1 MAGEAAPAPAAKKK
15 AGKKSTPKK
24 PTAYVVLRQVAA
36 REMVE
41 GGPTEIGPDTFE
53 FLADVEATSAPAA
66 KKAVFATIAKAQL
79 AAGGGE
85 LVERLVAV
93 PASSWTPKTHRQV
106 LEPKIIRSARGRRSS
121 SDSSREARRRQASFS
136 T

>member
-1 MAGEAAPAPAAKKK
+1 MAGEASAAGGKKATPAKKK
-15 AGKKSTPKK
+15 AEKK
-24 PTAYVVLRQVAA
+24 PTEYVVLRQVKA

-53 FLADVEATSAPAA
+53 FLANVTAGSAPAA
-66 KKAVFATIAKAQL
+66 KKAVFATAASAQL

-106 LEPKIIRSARGRRSS
+106 LEPKIVV
-121 SDSSREARRRQASFS
+121 E
-136 T
+136 